1 MLKTLHNRCASQA
14 CRNEEGPGALMSSNV
29 AVTHSEPAWAGRVL
43 DFWFREID
51 SKLWFAGNDQLDKRI
66 RKGFIELHE
75 RIALS
80 EAQELAG
87 ARALLAAILVMD
99 QFSRNMFRGTPRA
112 FATDPLARR
121 LAEQV
126 IAHGLDLPMTP
137 AERYFVY
144 LPFEHSEDREHQALA
159 VRLIGQ
165 LGDESWTHYAQVHQA
180 TIFRFGRFPQR
191 NRILGRTSTDDEVA
205 FLAESEG
212 PH

>member
-1 MLKTLHNRCASQA
+1 
-14 CRNEEGPGALMSSNV
+14 MSSNV
-29 AVTHSEPAWAGRVL
+29 AVTYSEPPWVGRVL

-51 SKLWFAGNDQLDKRI
+51 SYLWFASSDELDERI
-66 RKGFIELHE
+66 RKGFIELHG

-80 EAQELAG
+80 DARELAG
-87 ARALLAAILVMD
+87 ARTLLAAIIVID
-99 QFSRNMFRGTPRA
+99 QFSRHMFRGTPRA

-126 IAHGLDLPMTP
+126 IAHGLDFAMTP

-159 VRLIGQ
+159 VRLIEQ
-165 LGDESWTHYAQVHQA
+165 LGDESWTDFARMHQA
-180 TIFRFGRFPQR
+180 AIIRFERFPHR

-212 PH
+212 SNF